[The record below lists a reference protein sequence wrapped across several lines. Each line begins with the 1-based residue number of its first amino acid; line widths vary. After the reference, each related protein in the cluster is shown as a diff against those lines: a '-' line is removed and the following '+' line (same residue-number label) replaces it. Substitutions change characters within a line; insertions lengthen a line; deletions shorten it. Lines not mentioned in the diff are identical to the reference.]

1 MSDANYDANYVVYLP
16 SSYWII
22 GMFLMKS
29 QANCCDVLLTGV
41 YLPTVMLTG
50 IYLLVIIN

>member
-50 IYLLVIIN
+50 ISLLVIIN